1 MLQVGLFGRAH
12 FKSISSTLFLLYAC
26 LAPAI
31 TFGGITAEVTD
42 NNIGAVEMIAA
53 SAFCGVVYALFT
65 GQPLIILGGT
75 GPRLLF
81 TVILYRLCAD
91 HQLGPSTRFLAT
103 RGWVGLWTAL
113 FLGVLA
119 VTDASCLM
127 RFFTRFTDEI
137 FSALISVIF
146 IFAAVQ
152 PLSDTFFSVYS
163 EQNTSHDRA
172 LVPLLL
178 ALGTFYIAISLT
190 RFRRSRYLMAPVREF
205 LSDFGPSIALGCM
218 LFVALWWF
226 HDVELA
232 TLPAPKSFRPTLDRS
247 WLVDLTNVDVWVWFA
262 AIGPALLVTVLVFVD
277 QNITARLINSP
288 DHRLTKGEAY
298 HYDLALMA
306 LLIGICSVF
315 GLPWLVAA
323 TVWSLNHVR
332 SLATLEEVVAPGG
345 ATRERI
351 IHVRETRLTGLSIHL
366 LVGVSLCL
374 LPVLNVIPM
383 SLLYGLFLFM
393 GIVSMAGNQFFER
406 LGLWIMDT
414 SLYPVTYYTRRV
426 PIKAIHLFTLIQLLC
441 LGVLLLVE
449 ISSLGILFPLF
460 IVLLVPVRFWLPSFI
475 DHKHLEALDAEEIPE
490 EEEDQWG

>member
-1 MLQVGLFGRAH
+1 M
-12 FKSISSTLFLLYAC
+12 
-26 LAPAI
+26 
-31 TFGGITAEVTD
+31 
-42 NNIGAVEMIAA
+42 
-53 SAFCGVVYALFT
+53 
-65 GQPLIILGGT
+65 
-75 GPRLLF
+75 
-81 TVILYRLCAD
+81 
-91 HQLGPSTRFLAT
+91 
-103 RGWVGLWTAL
+103 
-113 FLGVLA
+113 
-119 VTDASCLM
+119 
-127 RFFTRFTDEI
+127 
-137 FSALISVIF
+137 
-146 IFAAVQ
+146 
-152 PLSDTFFSVYS
+152 
-163 EQNTSHDRA
+163 
-172 LVPLLL
+172 
-178 ALGTFYIAISLT
+178 
-190 RFRRSRYLMAPVREF
+190 
-205 LSDFGPSIALGCM
+205 
-218 LFVALWWF
+218 
-226 HDVELA
+226 
-232 TLPAPKSFRPTLDRS
+232 
-247 WLVDLTNVDVWVWFA
+247 
-262 AIGPALLVTVLVFVD
+262 LVFVD
-277 QNITARLINSP
+277 QNITARLVNSP
-288 DHRLTKGEAY
+288 DHKLTKGEAY

-351 IHVRETRLTGLSIHL
+351 IHVRETRLTGLSTHL